1 MQIRDLPNIK
11 RKVYMSA
18 EDFDFEFREEMVIEM
33 LRGNEEAEDWY
44 DAMCEILPL
53 WEVDTPERVAMFI
66 AQCGHE
72 SNNFKVLS
80 ENLNYSAKALDALF
94 GKYFKRAGRD
104 ANEYHRKPRKIA
116 NVIYANRMDNGD
128 TDSGDGWRF
137 RGGGILQ
144 LTGRYNYTEFGEDVE
159 MSAEEAVDYVRTK
172 KGALDSA
179 CWFWDENNI
188 NKHCDSMDIVKM
200 TKRINGGTIGLE
212 DRKKHYLHALDI
224 LGGDY
229 EPEEEKEL
237 NTNQT
242 IRQGSRGPLVAEVQ
256 EKLNITPADGIFGPG
271 TAKHVKEWQ
280 AANGLVADG
289 IVGPNTLGKLL
300 G

>member
-1 MQIRDLPNIK
+1 MA
-11 RKVYMSA
+11 A
-18 EDFDFEFREEMVIEM
+18 EDFEFEFTEEMAIEL

-53 WEVDTPERVAMFI
+53 WEMDTPERVAMFI

-72 SNNFKVLS
+72 SGGFRVVS
-80 ENLNYSAKALDALF
+80 ENLNYSAKALNVIF
-94 GKYFKRAGRD
+94 PKYFKRAGRD
-104 ANEYHRKPRKIA
+104 ANEYHRQPEKIA

-128 TDSGDGWRF
+128 SASGDGWRF

-144 LTGRYNYTEFGEDVE
+144 LTGRYNYTEFAEDVD
-159 MSAEEAVDYVRTK
+159 MSPEEAVDYVRTK

-188 NKHCDSMDIVKM
+188 NKHCDNMDILKM

-212 DRKKHYLHALDI
+212 DRKKHWAHALDV
-224 LGGDY
+224 LGGDM
-229 EPEEEKEL
+229 EMEVEEEKEL

-242 IRQGSRGPLVAEVQ
+242 IRQGSRGPLVQEVQ
-256 EKLNITPADGIFGPG
+256 EILNISPADGIFGPG
-271 TAKHVKEWQ
+271 TARLVKEWQ
-280 AANGLVADG
+280 SANLS
-289 IVGPNTLGKLL
+289 IIHI
-300 G
+300 